1 MNEIMEKTRE
11 LGELIQNSEEM
22 KNVKNAE
29 ILQENDDKAQEL
41 LKEFNMQRM
50 NLARDMQNNK
60 ISQEEAIKQNNEAFE
75 KMLKESESIKKYIDA
90 KHEFDSL
97 VNQVN
102 QVLNFYI
109 TGQDPNCTH
118 NCSTC
123 GGLPLKAIIY
133 VCRDVCGG
141 KIEKTINIKL

>member
-1 MNEIMEKTRE
+1 MNEVIEKTRE
-11 LGELIQNSEEM
+11 LGELIQQSEEM
-22 KNVKNAE
+22 KNVKNVE

-60 ISQEEAIKQNNEAFE
+60 ISREDAMKKNNEAFDALLE
-75 KMLKESESIKKYIDA
+75 KSETIKKYIDA
-90 KHEFDSL
+90 KKDFDSL

-102 QVLNFYI
+102 QILNFYI

-118 NCSTC
+118 DCSTC
-123 GGLPLKAIIY
+123 VG
-133 VCRDVCGG
+133 CH
-141 KIEKTINIKL
+141 

>member
-1 MNEIMEKTRE
+1 MNEVIEKTRE
-11 LGELIQNSEEM
+11 LGELIQQSEEM

-60 ISQEEAIKQNNEAFE
+60 ISREDAMKKNNEAFDALLE
-75 KMLKESESIKKYIDA
+75 KSETIKKYIDA
-90 KHEFDSL
+90 KKDFDSL

-102 QVLNFYI
+102 QILNFYI

-118 NCSTC
+118 DCSTC
-123 GGLPLKAIIY
+123 GG
-133 VCRDVCGG
+133 CH
-141 KIEKTINIKL
+141 